1 MDVCLVLMVV
11 VLRKREKTTL
21 EGGWKINCGSDD
33 GCVFSFNG
41 GGSQKTRKDKF
52 GGVGAKK
59 RKDTDVTCDTL
70 ESVSEKKCCYCVG
83 ATPSVCRRTKAK
95 SRPGCVENIFITS
108 HVFSTTE

>member
-41 GGSQKTRKDKF
+41 GGSQKTRKDNF
-52 GGVGAKK
+52 GGVGAIK
-59 RKDTDVTCDTL
+59 RKDTDVTL
-70 ESVSEKKCCYCVG
+70 WNPFQRKNAAIVS
-83 ATPSVCRRTKAK
+83 ATPFVCRRTKAK